1 MANIKI
7 SELRPSGFD
16 LFEDSESF
24 LNDMNEMDSMS
35 VHGGAGYGFS
45 KYLQYG
51 IGGFAINNIVSVYS
65 KFSRVGSFY

>member
-1 MANIKI
+1 
-7 SELRPSGFD
+7 
-16 LFEDSESF
+16 
-24 LNDMNEMDSMS
+24 MNEMDSMS
-35 VHGGAGYGFS
+35 VHGGAGYGYS